1 MTMDH
6 TCDLDMLNK
15 IIDRGLCQ
23 GVGTAGGQ
31 VCIEAAIALACDGV
45 LTDTP
50 SCVDSLVRDFC
61 VALNDKRWSTPKAR
75 ADGMRD
81 LAFAQLGTAGAI
93 DRKKFRAKLVEL
105 TIRRVLPV
113 ALRAVKLEAEA
124 KRCEDEG
131 TREAARGAE
140 KAARSA
146 ASAAYAADAA
156 AYAADA
162 ASAAYAADAA
172 ASAADAASAAY
183 AADAAASAAAAASD
197 AADAS
202 AAASDAAD
210 ASARDRVLALS
221 ASCAAEAIR
230 YAMPEVADATR

>member
-23 GVGTAGGQ
+23 GVGQKDGQ

-50 SCVDSLVRDFC
+50 SCVDSAVRDFC
-61 VALNDKRWSTPKAR
+61 VSLNDKRWSSPKAR

-93 DRKKFRAKLVEL
+93 DRKKFRSKLVEL

-113 ALRAVKLEAEA
+113 ALRAFQLEVEA

-131 TREAARGAE
+131 TREAAH
-140 KAARSA
+140 AAYAAAADAYAA
-146 ASAAYAADAA
+146 ASAAARAAAHAAARAAADAAARAAAHAADAAAYAYAYAYAADAA
-156 AYAADA
+156 AYDAADA
-162 ASAAYAADAA
+162 AYDAA
-172 ASAADAASAAY
+172 G
-183 AADAAASAAAAASD
+183 
-197 AADAS
+197 
-202 AAASDAAD
+202 
-210 ASARDRVLALS
+210 DRVLALS
-221 ASCAAEAIR
+221 AACAAEAIR
-230 YAMPEVADATR
+230 YAMPEAEHATR